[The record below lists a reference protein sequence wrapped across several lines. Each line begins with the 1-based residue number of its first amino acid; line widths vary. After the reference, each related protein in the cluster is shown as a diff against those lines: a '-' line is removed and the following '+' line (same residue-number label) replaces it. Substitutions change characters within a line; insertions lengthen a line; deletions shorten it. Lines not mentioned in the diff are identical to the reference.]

1 MPGHTF
7 HIFSNS
13 SLSEGMSTPLQSS
26 SSGGGPTQNSK
37 IKLVEQWN
45 LANEEPIARGGC
57 LQRMKSTMQ
66 LHRIVEAFLTQVC
79 NSVSDFLWCYFVL
92 RPTLQEMAEA
102 SPQNTGLLGE
112 SYCYAV
118 AAIQPATASWAQH
131 EVLMI
136 QANRRKVMRNLTHPA
151 LDLH

>member
-1 MPGHTF
+1 MPGHTL

-37 IKLVEQWN
+37 IKLVEQWK

-79 NSVSDFLWCYFVL
+79 NSVSDFL
-92 RPTLQEMAEA
+92 
-102 SPQNTGLLGE
+102 
-112 SYCYAV
+112 
-118 AAIQPATASWAQH
+118 
-131 EVLMI
+131 
-136 QANRRKVMRNLTHPA
+136 
-151 LDLH
+151 